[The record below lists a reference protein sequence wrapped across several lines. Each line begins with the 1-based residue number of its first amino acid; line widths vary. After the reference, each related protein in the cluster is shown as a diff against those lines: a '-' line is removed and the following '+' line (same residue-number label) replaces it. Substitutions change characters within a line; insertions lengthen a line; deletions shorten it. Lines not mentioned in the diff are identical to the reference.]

1 LIDETNSIMAPSL
14 PPNDKSG
21 FRAPSRHIT
30 THDEK
35 GQSTFVS
42 EQVVPSDTP
51 WKEIAPGAF
60 QSVPW
65 GTTTSPAQMTND
77 ADLKAYKAGEIVPSE
92 VVTPYGTNV
101 RMYDFA
107 PGYETALHRTYSIDY
122 GIVIH
127 GTIEGQMD
135 GGEVRVGKPGDIF
148 IQRGTNHLWRNPSKT
163 EWTRICYVIAVADPL
178 VVGGK
183 EIEAIPLGGSKA
195 AKE

>member
-1 LIDETNSIMAPSL
+1 MAPSL
-14 PPNDKSG
+14 LPNDKSG
-21 FRAPSRHIT
+21 FRIPSRHIT

-35 GQSTFVS
+35 GESTFVPEES
-42 EQVVPSDTP
+42 VPSVTP

-60 QSVPW
+60 QAVPY
-65 GTTTSPAQMTND
+65 GTTTSPAKMTND
-77 ADLKAYKAGEIVPSE
+77 ADLKAYKAGQIVPSE

-127 GTIEGQMD
+127 GTIEGVMD
-135 GGEVRVGKPGDIF
+135 GGEVRVGKPGDVF

-183 EIEAIPLGGSKA
+183 EIEAIPLSA
-195 AKE
+195 QKEAVE